1 MLKCSLRNEQFLLHH
16 FTHCKE
22 VTVFARLQP
31 NNEDVVKRVLG
42 GEKPGAKASSSG
54 DKERKSRDS
63 SADKRK
69 RRDKEVGERSRLG
82 CV

>member
-1 MLKCSLRNEQFLLHH
+1 M
-16 FTHCKE
+16 
-22 VTVFARLQP
+22 QP

>member
-1 MLKCSLRNEQFLLHH
+1 M
-16 FTHCKE
+16 
-22 VTVFARLQP
+22 
-31 NNEDVVKRVLG
+31 KRVLG

-69 RRDKEVGERSRLG
+69 RRDKEVSHLPDQGLITLSERECENLASKLKLKHLFSWHLIAIDIIKL
-82 CV
+82 